1 MLVDTFRALADWYMA
16 NMNYGTITL
25 LMAMES
31 TFIPLPSEIVIPPAA
46 WKAADPT
53 SGLNIWLVVFFGTVG
68 CVLGALFNYFLAY
81 FLGRKIIYGL
91 ADSKYAR
98 LFLIKRESVEKSEAY
113 FIKHGRSSTFI
124 GRLVPGVRHLISI
137 PAGLAKM
144 NLKDF
149 ILFTFIGS
157 AIWNGCLAVLGYF
170 LYENKELLNLYFKE
184 LSLAVL
190 VVGLIFVVYL
200 VIRARIAKAKRMKDK

>member
-1 MLVDTFRALADWYMA
+1 MLVDTFKAIADWYMA

-25 LMAMES
+25 LMALES

-46 WKAADPT
+46 WKAADPA
-53 SGLNIWLVVFFGTVG
+53 SSINLGLVILFATIG

-98 LFLIKRESVEKSEAY
+98 IFLVKRESVEKAEAY

-157 AIWNGCLAVLGYF
+157 ALWNSCLALLGYF
-170 LYENKELLNLYFKE
+170 FYSQKELLNKYFKE
-184 LSLAVL
+184 LSFGVL
-190 VVGLIFVVYL
+190 ILGVIFVIYL
-200 VIRARIAKAKRMKDK
+200 IIRARKKKENK

>member
-1 MLVDTFRALADWYMA
+1 MLVETFNQLADWYMA
-16 NMNYGTITL
+16 HMNYGTIVL
-25 LMAMES
+25 LMALES
-31 TFIPLPSEIVIPPAA
+31 TFVPLPSEIVIPPAA
-46 WKAADPT
+46 WKAADPS
-53 SGLNIWLVVFFGTVG
+53 SGLNLGLVILFATIG

-81 FLGRKIIYGL
+81 FLGRKIVYSL

-98 LFLIKRESVEKSEAY
+98 LFLVKRDSVEKAEAY

-124 GRLVPGVRHLISI
+124 GRLVPGIRHLISI

-157 AIWNGCLAVLGYF
+157 AIWNTCLAFLGYF
-170 LYENKELLNLYFKE
+170 FYSQKELLDRYFKE
-184 LSLAVL
+184 LSWIVL
-190 VVGLIFVVYL
+190 GLGLIFVVYL
-200 VIRARIAKAKRMKDK
+200 IVRARKKAVNKK

>member
-1 MLVDTFRALADWYMA
+1 MLAETFTSLTEWYMA

-25 LMAMES
+25 LMALES
-31 TFIPLPSEIVIPPAA
+31 TFVPLPSEIVIPPAA
-46 WKAADPT
+46 WKAADPNG
-53 SGLNIWLVVFFGTVG
+53 GLNLWLVILFSTIG
-68 CVLGALFNYFLAY
+68 CVIGALFNYFLAY

-98 LFLIKRESVEKSEAY
+98 LFLVKRESVEKAEAY

-137 PAGLAKM
+137 PAGLARM
-144 NLKDF
+144 NLRDF

-157 AIWNGCLAVLGYF
+157 AIWNSCLAFLGYF
-170 LYENKELLNLYFKE
+170 FYSQKEMLNKYFKE
-184 LSLAVL
+184 LTIGVAVL
-190 VVGLIFVVYL
+190 GVIFVVYL
-200 VIRARIAKAKRMKDK
+200 IIRARKKSKNK

>member
-1 MLVDTFRALADWYMA
+1 MLVEFFKSIADWYMT

-25 LMAMES
+25 LMGLES
-31 TFIPLPSEIVIPPAA
+31 TFVPLPSEIVIPPAA

-53 SGLNIWLVVFFGTVG
+53 GGLNLGLVILFATIG

-81 FLGRKIIYGL
+81 FLGRKIIYSL

-98 LFLIKRESVEKSEAY
+98 LFLVKRESVEKAEAY

-144 NLKDF
+144 NIRDF
-149 ILFTFIGS
+149 ILYTFIGS
-157 AIWNGCLAVLGYF
+157 ALWNSILAVLGYF
-170 LYENKELLNLYFKE
+170 FYSQKELLNKYFHE
-184 LSLAVL
+184 LSLILLAVGIL
-190 VVGLIFVVYL
+190 FVIYLI
-200 VIRARIAKAKRMKDK
+200 IRARKKNNKTK

>member
-1 MLVDTFRALADWYMA
+1 MLVETFNTLAEWYMA

-25 LMAMES
+25 LMALES
-31 TFIPLPSEIVIPPAA
+31 TFVPLPSEIVIPPAA

-53 SGLNIWLVVFFGTVG
+53 SGLNLGLVVLFGTIG
-68 CVLGALFNYFLAY
+68 CVIGALFNYFLAY
-81 FLGRKIIYGL
+81 FLGRKIIYSL

-98 LFLIKRESVEKSEAY
+98 LFLVKRESVEKAETY

-137 PAGLAKM
+137 PAGLARM

-149 ILFTFIGS
+149 ILYTFIGS
-157 AIWNGCLAVLGYF
+157 AIWNGILALLGYF
-170 LYENKELLNLYFKE
+170 FYSQKELLHMYFKE
-184 LSLAVL
+184 LSIVL
-190 VVGLIFVVYL
+190 LVLGVLFIVYL
-200 VIRARIAKAKRMKDK
+200 VIRSKRKVKQA

>member
-1 MLVDTFRALADWYMA
+1 MLVEFFKSVADWYMT

-25 LMAMES
+25 LMGLES
-31 TFIPLPSEIVIPPAA
+31 TFVPLPSEIVIPPAA

-53 SGLNIWLVVFFGTVG
+53 GGLNLGLVILFATIG

-81 FLGRKIIYGL
+81 FLGRKIIYSL

-98 LFLIKRESVEKSEAY
+98 LFLVKRESVEKAEAY

-144 NLKDF
+144 NIRDF
-149 ILFTFIGS
+149 ILYTFIGS
-157 AIWNGCLAVLGYF
+157 ALWNSILAVLGYF
-170 LYENKELLNLYFKE
+170 FYSQKELLNKYFHE
-184 LSLAVL
+184 LSLILLAVGIL
-190 VVGLIFVVYL
+190 FVIYLI
-200 VIRARIAKAKRMKDK
+200 IRARKKNNKTK